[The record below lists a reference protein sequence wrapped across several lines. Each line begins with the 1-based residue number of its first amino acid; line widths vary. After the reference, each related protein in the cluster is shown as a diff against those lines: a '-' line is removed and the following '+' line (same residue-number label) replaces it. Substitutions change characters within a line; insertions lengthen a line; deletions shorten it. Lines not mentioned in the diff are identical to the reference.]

1 MKLARLLLIVVGL
14 ILSSDRTT
22 AQQYYSFEDAC
33 RMAGRTTGPCAPG
46 SQQQNHLGCIN
57 TTGNAF
63 HADKTSGS
71 TCIETTLSP
80 VSDAEVFVE
89 MIGLPNISKINDLK
103 LTIGRSVGF
112 MNAVALF
119 NNGSRMII
127 LDPAWAK
134 SATAEAYLVLGHE
147 AGHHFC
153 GHVLNGDPLARK
165 KQELEADQFSGAAIK
180 RFEAYHGRAFLPGA
194 LQAAKTLYSAS
205 GSSSHPPR
213 EARLEAIIAGYNSG
227 SSCGILFPGIRGY
240 TAGPR

>member
-1 MKLARLLLIVVGL
+1 MKPARLLVIVLGL
-14 ILSSDRTT
+14 ILSGDRTT
-22 AQQYYSFEDAC
+22 AQQSYSFEDAC

-46 SQQQNHLGCIN
+46 SQQQTHMGCIN

-80 VSDAEVFVE
+80 VSDAEIFVE

-127 LDPAWAK
+127 LDPEWAK

-180 RFEAYHGRAFLPGA
+180 RFEAYHGRAFLQGA
-194 LQAAKTLYSAS
+194 LQAATTLYSATE
-205 GSSSHPPR
+205 SSSHPPR
-213 EARLEAIIAGYNSG
+213 KARLEAVIAGYNSG
-227 SSCGILFPGIRGY
+227 SSCGILSPGIGGY